1 MKLKDISI
9 HYSAILVMILI
20 IIPILIFTFVS
31 NYINLKNDILKNTE
45 IAVNQSRG
53 FVLSSIKNTEK
64 TYEFVSG
71 YYDQVMIEGLTFF
84 HSEYEKHRGDLSQI
98 KMQQMKKN
106 ITT

>member
-9 HYSAILVMILI
+9 HYSAMLIMIVI

-64 TYEFVSG
+64 TYEFVSD
-71 YYDQVMIEGLTFF
+71 YYDQVMIEGLDFF
-84 HSEYEKHRGDLSQI
+84 SQ
-98 KMQQMKKN
+98 
-106 ITT
+106 